1 MARFAIPAAR
11 FPWSPVQ
18 IRTRAGLVDFIDHAF
33 ETDDEDLAA
42 ALREVPHVF
51 GIVEEGEPPEWD
63 DESDEDE
70 TEPDDEETKRPSVRA
85 SKAEWVAYAEQ
96 AHGIPAEE
104 AEEMTKA
111 ELIETFGG

>member
-1 MARFAIPAAR
+1 MARFSIDEKR
-11 FPWSPVQ
+11 FPFERTP
-18 IRTRAGLVDFIDHAF
+18 IRTRLGIVEFVNQVA

-42 ALREVPHVF
+42 ALREVPPVF
-51 GIVEEGEPPEWD
+51 GIVED
-63 DESDEDE
+63 DAP
-70 TEPDDEETKRPSVRA
+70 EPDDEPAAASERDEDDRPSTRA
-85 SKAEWVAYAEQ
+85 PKAKWVAYAEQ